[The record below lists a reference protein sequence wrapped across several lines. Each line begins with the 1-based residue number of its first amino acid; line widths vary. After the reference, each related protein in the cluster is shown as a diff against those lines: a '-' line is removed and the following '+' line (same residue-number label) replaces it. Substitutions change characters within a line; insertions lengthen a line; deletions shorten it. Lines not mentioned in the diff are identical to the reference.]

1 LKKFGNTAPDMEV
14 IMGSQRGSA
23 SVTEKQ
29 RKKGEE
35 VFKKQARKQR
45 AKSPTTVV
53 GGGSSGG
60 RLGVRGGR
68 GGGGG
73 GGVGGGAGAGGG
85 GGVGPKT
92 PGQPPTVPRRGPQ
105 PDTGTG
111 TGPNGPPDPLSGCQ
125 HRTCKCQVDLT
136 EKYCNDYCAKAAAHG
151 DTERCRCN
159 HAACR

>member
-1 LKKFGNTAPDMEV
+1 
-14 IMGSQRGSA
+14 MGSQRGSA

-45 AKSPTTVV
+45 AKPATTELR
-53 GGGSSGG
+53 GSSGGG

-73 GGVGGGAGAGGG
+73 GGSGGVGGGGTAG
-85 GGVGPKT
+85 PMT
-92 PGQPPTVPRRGPQ
+92 PGGPPSEPGRGPR
-105 PDTGTG
+105 PDSGTG
-111 TGPNGPPDPLSGCQ
+111 MGPNGPPGPLSGCQ
-125 HRTCKCQVDLT
+125 LRTCKCLVELT
-136 EKYCNDYCAKAAAHG
+136 EKYCNDYCAKAAAQG